1 MLPSSCIHSILTLS
15 LIGHATALWKG
26 FNLPANNPSGS
37 CKSQEDWAHDFSV
50 MQSLP
55 GRFSSA
61 RVYASSDC
69 NTLAAAVPAAIASG
83 TTLLLGVWTE
93 DNAHYEAEKA
103 ALVQA
108 IQQHGTSWIIAVSVG
123 SEDLYRGDTDAATL
137 ARQINE
143 VRGLLCKLG
152 ACGIEVG
159 HVDTWTA
166 WVDPKNEDVIRA
178 CDFVG
183 YPYFEGSNIE
193 QGYNDYEK
201 NLKKTRD
208 TVNRVKPGVWVWVTE
223 TGWPVSGGMLGSAV
237 ASVSNAEAYWKG
249 VACEAF
255 SNAHTFWYT
264 LQDYLSSP
272 SFGVV
277 DANFKPLVN
286 EVIDEAPAHHA
297 PAAEDQRPS
306 SSSKPN
312 AVDLMR
318 EEEKFSK
325 HKVEQLAIV
334 KEANLL
340 VSLSN
345 GVVSIHDLQTYQLQE
360 TLVKTKGATAF
371 AVTSNIVK
379 DSPTDVPLIVSRL
392 AVAVKRRVILWSWH
406 DSELHP
412 DTSELVLVTGV
423 KTLTW
428 ATGTKL
434 IAGLTSTYVLVD
446 VETSVVTDII
456 GPGSIGGAPGQDGG
470 RFGGVGVS
478 TISYMGLGGVAP
490 KPLATH
496 LGEGEMLLAKDIN
509 TLFIDTD
516 GQSLGR
522 RQIPWAVAP
531 EAIGYSYPYLL
542 ALQATRG
549 TLEVRNPET
558 LTLLQTISL
567 PSASQ
572 LHISQPYISLAHAGK
587 GFLVLSDRCIW
598 RMGALGYDSQIN
610 ALVDRFRLDEAI
622 SLLGM
627 LEDALLMDK
636 EGRLRE
642 IKMLKAQT
650 LFDLRRYREAL
661 DLFTEVSAPP
671 QRVIQLFP
679 PIIAGPTSSL
689 SKASDNTKDAD
700 EYAKELKAAQG
711 EPENSELDE
720 KVSKDFGS
728 IRRSTDGSRAASD
741 DAATTSV
748 AGSQPSDSKPM
759 LEGKDLKAAT
769 AELRPFLVS
778 ARTRLQRYLNPDGTL
793 RDGQARSNT
802 AASNVQEAQELLL
815 AHVPDSHEERRQ
827 QMVETAHL
835 VDTTLFRAYMFA
847 SPSLAGPL
855 FRLDNF
861 CDPDVVKEK
870 LIETGR
876 YNDLVDFFYGKGL
889 HQQALELLER
899 FGKQE
904 QRDETASQLA
914 GPQRTVA
921 YLQNLPPEMIDL
933 ILRFVSWP
941 LDESPELGMEVF
953 LADSE
958 RAETLPR
965 QRVLD
970 FLEKKDRALAVRY
983 LKHIIQELD
992 DRTASFHQRLAEDYI
1007 EGLRQQGASGRPAP
1021 PGWEEDALNFLRS
1034 SYNYQPFK
1042 ALQMLTAD
1050 DPNLYE
1056 ARAIVLSKMG
1066 QHRQALDIYVFKMRN
1081 PGKAEDYCN
1090 QVQLAEIS
1098 TATAPRQ
1105 GQRSLAT
1112 DLEHKTTSIYHTLLS
1127 LYLSPPPPHKPQWGP
1142 ALSILAKHG
1151 ARMPASSTLDLIP
1164 EVLPIKDLE
1173 SYFRGRIRSA
1183 NTIVNESRLISS
1195 LRSSVAFS
1203 EEAKLRLGDGIPS
1216 GNGGRN
1222 RHVLIT
1228 EDRVCGVCYKR
1239 FGGSAIKVLP
1249 K

>member
-1 MLPSSCIHSILTLS
+1 MLSAFTARPIVELKQRDKSKIESILAY
-15 LIGHATALWKG
+15 G
-26 FNLPANNPSGS
+26 
-37 CKSQEDWAHDFSV
+37 
-50 MQSLP
+50 
-55 GRFSSA
+55 
-61 RVYASSDC
+61 
-69 NTLAAAVPAAIASG
+69 
-83 TTLLLGVWTE
+83 
-93 DNAHYEAEKA
+93 EA
-103 ALVQA
+103 Q
-108 IQQHGTSWIIAVSVG
+108 
-123 SEDLYRGDTDAATL
+123 
-137 ARQINE
+137 
-143 VRGLLCKLG
+143 
-152 ACGIEVG
+152 
-159 HVDTWTA
+159 
-166 WVDPKNEDVIRA
+166 
-178 CDFVG
+178 
-183 YPYFEGSNIE
+183 
-193 QGYNDYEK
+193 
-201 NLKKTRD
+201 
-208 TVNRVKPGVWVWVTE
+208 
-223 TGWPVSGGMLGSAV
+223 
-237 ASVSNAEAYWKG
+237 
-249 VACEAF
+249 
-255 SNAHTFWYT
+255 
-264 LQDYLSSP
+264 
-272 SFGVV
+272 
-277 DANFKPLVN
+277 VN
-286 EVIDEAPAHHA
+286 EVIDDAAAHNG
-297 PAAEDQRPS
+297 PPAEDQRPS

-334 KEANLL
+334 KEAELL

-345 GVVSIHDLQTYQLQE
+345 GVVSIHDLKTYQLQE
-360 TLVKTKGATAF
+360 TLLKTKGATAF

-379 DSPTDVPLIVSRL
+379 DASTGVPSIVSRL

-406 DSELHP
+406 DSELHS
-412 DTSELVLVTGV
+412 DTSELTLVTGV

-434 IAGLTSTYVLVD
+434 IAGLTSTYVLVN
-446 VETSVVTDII
+446 VETSAVTDVI

-509 TLFIDTD
+509 TLFIDTE
-516 GQSLGR
+516 GHSLGR

-567 PSASQ
+567 LNASQ
-572 LHISQPYISLAHAGK
+572 LHIPQPYISLAHAGK

-610 ALVDRFRLDEAI
+610 ALVDRSRLDEAI
-622 SLLGM
+622 SLLNM

-642 IKMLKAQT
+642 IKMLKAQS
-650 LFDLRRYREAL
+650 LFDLRRYRESL

-679 PIIAGPTSSL
+679 PIIAGHTSSHP
-689 SKASDNTKDAD
+689 KASDGVKGAEESTNEDKTDSVKR
-700 EYAKELKAAQG
+700 
-711 EPENSELDE
+711 ENSGMNEQPKLDE
-720 KVSKDFGS
+720 KTSGDFGS
-728 IRRSTDGSRAASD
+728 SRRSTDDSRTASD
-741 DAATTSV
+741 DAATSSL
-748 AGSQPSDSKPM
+748 AASQPSDARPM

-793 RDGQARSNT
+793 KDAQARSDT
-802 AASNVQEAQELLL
+802 AASSVQEAQELLL
-815 AHVPDSHEERRQ
+815 AHVPASAEERRQ
-827 QMVETAHL
+827 QMVETARL

-876 YNDLVDFFYGKGL
+876 YNDLVDFLYGKGL

-904 QRDETASQLA
+904 QRDEKASQLA

-933 ILRFVSWP
+933 ILHFVSWP
-941 LDESPELGMEVF
+941 LDENPEFGMEVF

-1007 EGLRQQGASGRPAP
+1007 QGLKQQGVSGRSAP
-1021 PGWEEDALNFLRS
+1021 PGWEEDALKFLRS
-1034 SYNYQPFK
+1034 SHNYQPYK
-1042 ALQMLTAD
+1042 VLQMLSAD

-1066 QHRQALDIYVFKMRN
+1066 QHRQALDIYVFKMKD

-1098 TATAPRQ
+1098 TATAPKK
-1105 GQRSLAT
+1105 GQRSSAT
-1112 DLEHKTTSIYHTLLS
+1112 DLEDKTTSIYHTLLS

-1151 ARMPASSTLDLIP
+1151 ARMPALSTLDLIP
-1164 EVLPIKDLE
+1164 EVLPIKELE

-1195 LRSSVAFS
+1195 LRSSLAFS
-1203 EEAKLRLGDGIPS
+1203 EEARLRLGDGIPS